1 MPIMLSNEELRKELS
16 MSYSRNTVLKDS
28 TDKRKYNIDVFN
40 KIDRKKLKYNKTE
53 CRLLLYE
60 TLQGEKIYIQF
71 PGKESVD
78 RIKKPNDFRPKLQF
92 SNGGEFMQDASFGF
106 IWDIL
111 DEIGKKR
118 KVDLYFVAALFLRI
132 GYMYGY
138 EKVSETVMRETI
150 KLKNGLIESV
160 ECVEDELF
168 EWYKISLS
176 DNVWYTLNDKIG
188 PIKVSEDGRSISF
201 EAFIKFVDLL
211 FQNEDCK
218 YYYINVVI
226 NGKKD
231 YKLKNGRP
239 NSSAATL
246 CILNYLEGNDK
257 LSNLLNVFQKSRGVP
272 NFKRADYMIVT
283 DGIVKNIDLILQ
295 RADE

>member
-1 MPIMLSNEELRKELS
+1 MARLLSNEELRNKLT

-40 KIDRKKLKYNKTE
+40 KIDRIKLKYNKTE

-71 PGKESVD
+71 PGKESED
-78 RIKKPNDFRPKLQF
+78 RTKKPNDFRPKLQF
-92 SNGGEFMQDASFGF
+92 SNESGFMQDASFGF

-111 DEIGKKR
+111 DEIGKSR

-138 EKVSETVMRETI
+138 EKVSETVLRESLRI
-150 KLKNGLIESV
+150 KDGSIESV
-160 ECVEDELF
+160 EKCEDELI

-176 DNVWYTLNDKIG
+176 DDVWYTLNDKIG
-188 PIKVSEDGRSISF
+188 PIKVWENGCFISF

-272 NFKRADYMIVT
+272 DFKRADYTIVT
-283 DGIVKNIDLILQ
+283 DGIVKNIDMI
-295 RADE
+295 RRDDE

>member
-1 MPIMLSNEELRKELS
+1 MPVMLSNEELRKELS
-16 MSYSRNTVLKDS
+16 MSYSRKTVLKDA
-28 TDKRKYNIDVFN
+28 TDRRKYNIDAFN
-40 KIDRKKLKYNKTE
+40 KINREKLKYNKTE

-71 PGKESVD
+71 PGKESEGET
-78 RIKKPNDFRPKLQF
+78 KKPNDFRPKLQF
-92 SNGGEFMQDASFGF
+92 SNGGELMQDASFGF

-111 DEIGKKR
+111 DEIGKSR

-132 GYMYGY
+132 GYMHGY
-138 EKVSETVMRETI
+138 EKVSEKVMRETLRI
-150 KLKNGLIESV
+150 KNGSIESV
-160 ECVEDELF
+160 ERSEDELF

-176 DNVWYTLNDKIG
+176 DDVWYTLNDKIG
-188 PIKVSEDGRSISF
+188 PIKVSEDSRFISF

-218 YYYINVVI
+218 YYYTNVVI
-226 NGKKD
+226 KGKKD

-239 NSSAATL
+239 NSSAANL
-246 CILNYLEGNDK
+246 CILNYLEGNDR

-272 NFKRADYMIVT
+272 NFKKSDYAIVT
-283 DGIVKNIDLILQ
+283 DGIVQNIDLIQ
-295 RADE
+295 RNNE